1 MVEKDLVELLVAV
14 VEEDVVDEGVRSVSV
29 LEEVVELFVVE
40 FWYKGPVLYNTVAG
54 ARADPCQTAGELG
67 AVPCYIETV

>member
-14 VEEDVVDEGVRSVSV
+14 VEEDVVDEGIRSVSV
-29 LEEVVELFVVE
+29 LEKVVKLFVVE
-40 FWYKGPVLYNTVAG
+40 FGYKGPVLYNTVAG
-54 ARADPCQTAGELG
+54 ARSDSRQTAGELG